1 MWRSPATSFV
11 GYRPSGI
18 TDRLLDWAE
27 LEHFQEKWE
36 PVFRFENA
44 TTQEARPHAFEQRGL
59 SMILGMSVGAFT
71 ILHVIITVVA
81 IGSGLIA
88 VGGMFASN
96 SLPVT
101 TALFLFTTA
110 LTSLTGFLF
119 PIHGFTPA
127 LGVGIVACVILAVA
141 LFALYK
147 EHLAGAWRWIYVITA
162 VVSLYLNV
170 FVLVAQSFMKVSA
183 LNALAPTQTEPP
195 FAVTQAAVLAIF
207 ILIALIAVTKF
218 RPPKAQM

>member
-1 MWRSPATSFV
+1 
-11 GYRPSGI
+11 
-18 TDRLLDWAE
+18 
-27 LEHFQEKWE
+27 
-36 PVFRFENA
+36 
-44 TTQEARPHAFEQRGL
+44 
-59 SMILGMSVGAFT
+59 MSVGAFT
-71 ILHVIITVVA
+71 ILHVIITLVA
-81 IGSGLIA
+81 IGSGLIV
-88 VGGMFASN
+88 VGGMFAAN
-96 SLPVT
+96 RLPVT

-110 LTSLTGFLF
+110 LTSVTGFLF

-162 VVSLYLNV
+162 LVSLYLNV

-183 LNALAPTQTEPP
+183 LNALAPTQSEPP

-207 ILIALIAVTKF
+207 VLMTLIALIKF
-218 RPPKAQM
+218 HPPKAQA